1 MSTENHTLYKSRSPY
16 YDSIVARYGRMIPRS
31 VALTILHDHGTTE
44 AEYTAD
50 IGAAIPLPAMPESV
64 DASDLL
70 AWLGY

>member
-1 MSTENHTLYKSRSPY
+1 MSTENHNLYKGRSPY
-16 YDSIVARYGRMIPRS
+16 YQGILNTYGRMIPRA
-31 VALTILHDHGTTE
+31 VAITILHDHGTTE

-50 IGAAIPLPAMPESV
+50 VNAEIPLPAMPESV